1 MYLVSKLKCYS
12 DELAQKEDYAFQ
24 ALEDALN
31 KQEQLVDLY
40 VCDLCDH
47 YDLEEN
53 SLDLLENEYI
63 TVVHN
68 GPRFFCALSFDGTE
82 ETQILLTELV
92 VN

>member
-24 ALEDALN
+24 TLEDALK

-40 VCDLCDH
+40 ICELCDC

-53 SLDLLENEYI
+53 SLELLEDGYI

-68 GPRFFCALSFDGTE
+68 GPRFFCALSCSAE
-82 ETQILLTELV
+82 VQILLTELV